1 MNDLMLHRGLI
12 MTQPVIDGGYID
24 CIYNVTTTTSP
35 TKLLGFSNGQMSMI
49 RSMEIDGVSI
59 QPVSEYIFNTAKE
72 YTIRFYINYVFS
84 ALNMFKGCT
93 ALVSIVFNTNTDIKV
108 NMSNIANGCVNLQNV
123 QFKDNMNI
131 KSLERSFYNCTSLDT
146 VDLTNVEYKNLL
158 QTFYDAS
165 VRNITFGDSDSVYLQ
180 GTFFTINNKET
191 TIDLA
196 NIKKISGYSQPF
208 ASAIQPKLIDFGE
221 CDLSQCRVTQNC
233 FFDFDSGQR
242 NPNAQTIMLGKPMQY
257 PNTISVQ
264 DKMYGEFIYNLKYDF
279 SPIFYEHPNLKPI
292 ANKSVNKTLKIR
304 FCTNN
309 AWVVDPSSKFVINNV
324 IGEYTSKGI
333 WIFPID
339 ADTYKYSILHN
350 GVKIGEAIVKGDVE
364 DDVEENVQQI
374 AFGENNEVYKVLDFS
389 SKNLIDTNIIT
400 DIEGGEWGWPED
412 MQNLKDQTGDT
423 SYWNDL
429 DTQYFNKGYL
439 GYTHKRVN
447 INETT
452 SVTINTG
459 MQGEV
464 IITTA
469 QDSQTNFHYGKLYN
483 NNKQLIAMQGTLYQA
498 HETKFKVSTDNGRI
512 TFTYSKTHININSDP
527 PASIGLDRM
536 FIKKIEHYNW
546 PEIPE

>member
-24 CIYNVTTTTSP
+24 CKYNVTTTTSP

-131 KSLERSFYNCTSLDT
+131 KSLERSFYYCISLDT
-146 VDLTNVEYKNLL
+146 VDLTNVEYKNLSY
-158 QTFYDAS
+158 TFYDAS
-165 VRNITFGDSDSVYLQ
+165 VRNITFGDSVSVNLR

-191 TIDLA
+191 TIDLTK
-196 NIKKISGYSQPF
+196 IKKISGYSQPF
-208 ASAIQPKLIDFGE
+208 ASAIQPKFIDFGE
-221 CDLSQCRVTQNC
+221 CDLFPCQITQNC
-233 FFDFDSGQR
+233 FFEFDLGSR
-242 NPNAQTIMLGKPMQY
+242 NPNAQTIMLGRPMQY
-257 PNTISVQ
+257 PNTISIQ
-264 DKMYGEFIYNLKYDF
+264 DKMYGEFIYNLNYDF
-279 SPIFYEHPNLKPI
+279 SPIFNEHPNLKPI
-292 ANKSVNKTLKIR
+292 ANESVDKTLKIR

-309 AWVVDPSSKFVINNV
+309 NWITDPSANFTINGV
-324 IGEYTSKGI
+324 AGKYTSQGI
-333 WIFPID
+333 WQFTIT
-339 ADTYKYSILHN
+339 ADTYKYPVFYE
-350 GVKIGEAIVKGDVE
+350 GYEVGEVIVKEG
-364 DDVEENVQQI
+364 VQQI
-374 AFGENNEVYKVLDFS
+374 AFGSNNEVYQVLDFS
-389 SKNLIDTNIIT
+389 SKNLIDPNIIT
-400 DIEGGEWGWPED
+400 DIEGEWGWPED
-412 MQNLKDQTGDT
+412 MQSLKDQTGDS
-423 SYWNDL
+423 SYWENL

-483 NNKQLIAMQGTLYQA
+483 NNKQLIAMQGTLYKA
-498 HETKFKVSTDNGRI
+498 HETKFKVSTDDGI
-512 TFTYSKTHININSDP
+512 IKFTYSKIHTNINSDP
-527 PASIGLDRM
+527 PASIGLERM
-536 FIKKIEHYNW
+536 FIKKIEQYNW